1 MVWVNLFTLTWQ
13 AWTQIMQ
20 RTVIV
25 QVPSESSFMSWSS
38 ISATASQQI
47 CSLFWQEHFS
57 SPFHPD
63 GDWWC
68 YDILLMTWHSK
79 IDILQLPGHY
89 WCPSPVLLCSAI
101 YDQSVANTHHS
112 QARFLQVL
120 WFPRHLH
127 NMRGLESG
135 LCFRLGCCEFSRDSS
150 TKLHTSIRVSKVI
163 WLCCVECSVKVYT
176 FNITSIEVL
185 NEEKWI

>member
-1 MVWVNLFTLTWQ
+1 MHFKQNLFFIFFFEKKSGKWPGPDLPPPSVEFS
-13 AWTQIMQ
+13 ILFFL
-20 RTVIV
+20 R
-25 QVPSESSFMSWSS
+25 VPL
-38 ISATASQQI
+38 
-47 CSLFWQEHFS
+47 LFWQEHFS